1 MTEIAE
7 EWFERGR
14 HEIETAKLLFE
25 KEGYPE
31 VILFH
36 IHQAMEKYL
45 KGFLIQNGWK
55 LKKIHDLETLLTE
68 AMDFDKEME
77 KYLDLG
83 RRLTLFYYEERY
95 PPGAPLS
102 ISRGDVEYILESV
115 EEFIEKLG
123 TT

>member
-55 LKKIHDLETLLTE
+55 LKKIHW
-68 AMDFDKEME
+68 K
-77 KYLDLG
+77 
-83 RRLTLFYYEERY
+83 
-95 PPGAPLS
+95 S
-102 ISRGDVEYILESV
+102 
-115 EEFIEKLG
+115 
-123 TT
+123 